1 MSFSLIHSLFS
12 RVVSSIE
19 DDVAEEP
26 QQSTRPGVRV
36 LLGVFLAGVLAVSI
50 VTSLA
55 VRAWNR
61 VEMFFEMVQ

>member
-1 MSFSLIHSLFS
+1 MSFSLIRSLFS
-12 RVVSSIE
+12 RVVSNIE

-26 QQSTRPGVRV
+26 RKSTWPGVRV
-36 LLGVFLAGVLAVSI
+36 LLGVFLAGVLAVSV